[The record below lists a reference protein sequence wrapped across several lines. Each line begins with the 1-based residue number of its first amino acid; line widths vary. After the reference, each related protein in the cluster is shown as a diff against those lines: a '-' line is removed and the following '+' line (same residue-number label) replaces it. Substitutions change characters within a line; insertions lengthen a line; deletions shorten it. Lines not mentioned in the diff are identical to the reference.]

1 MSEKVLAI
9 PAACLIFVS
18 AAFGRAADEPWKKA
32 EISLCL
38 GYGHSRVIGS
48 ASYQFEWLP
57 GSYPITRADTLIS
70 TSAED
75 GLYFGG
81 LFSIFVTRN
90 FGVQTGFGYLKS
102 EVPSEAAFS
111 LTDARGGAAL
121 KEVWR
126 GTGEV
131 TAVPLCLNLAG
142 RFSRGKFEVTVSA
155 GGVLFLNSF
164 FADSYAGTAVASPL
178 PDEAFDV
185 FRIKIVVEDQTWSA
199 LGANLGGS
207 VEFRLSG
214 GLALTA
220 EARAFFCPTK
230 SFAWKWMP
238 GEYPGLLGNLPIW
251 NYDKTSAADADSRT
265 SPLSVNPSFFAV
277 SLGIKFLR

>member
-1 MSEKVLAI
+1 MNEKVLAI

-18 AAFGRAADEPWKKA
+18 AAFGRADDEPWKKA

-70 TSAED
+70 TSAKD
-75 GLYFGG
+75 ALYFGG
-81 LFSIFVTRN
+81 LFSLFVTRN
-90 FGVQTGFGYLKS
+90 FGLQTGFGYLKS
-102 EVPSEAAFS
+102 DVPTEAAFS

-142 RFSRGKFEVTVSA
+142 RFSRGKFEVSVSA

-178 PDEAFDV
+178 PDEVFDV

-199 LGANLGGS
+199 LGANVGGS

-230 SFAWKWMP
+230 SFAWKWIP
-238 GEYPGLLGNLPIW
+238 GEYPGLFGYIPRWNL
-251 NYDKTSAADADSRT
+251 DQESASSSESRAR
-265 SPLSVNPSFFAV
+265 PLSVNPSFAAV
-277 SLGIKFLR
+277 GIGIKFL